1 MAYGLYVYTL
11 SVLGLVLAF
20 SNMYLMTKLAN
31 YQFIVTTMLT
41 LCTFAALIGACFL
54 LIYLRIKRNITTG
67 EAIGYLILVLV
78 TGLVSGAITLFAQ
91 MNV

>member
-11 SVLGLVLAF
+11 SVLGLMLAF

-31 YQFIVTTMLT
+31 YQVAVTTMLT
-41 LCTFAALIGACFL
+41 LCTFAAFIGACFF
-54 LIYLRIKRNITTG
+54 LIYLRIKRHVTTG
-67 EAIGYLILVLV
+67 ETIGYLILVLV

-91 MNV
+91 TNV

>member
-31 YQFIVTTMLT
+31 YQLVVTTTLT

-54 LIYLRIKRNITTG
+54 LIYLRIKRHITTG
-67 EAIGYLILVLV
+67 EAIGYLMLVLV